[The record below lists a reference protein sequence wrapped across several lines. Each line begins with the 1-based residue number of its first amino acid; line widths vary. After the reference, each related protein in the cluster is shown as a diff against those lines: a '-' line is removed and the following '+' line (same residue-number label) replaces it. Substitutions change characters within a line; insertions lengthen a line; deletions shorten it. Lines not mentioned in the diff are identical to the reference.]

1 MDKATFQSKVQEIG
15 TCENQDDRLRM
26 LTELQDEVSKDY
38 DNMDT
43 LNNSLTETKEKLLK
57 AQETNM
63 AYFLRINDQKTPQE
77 MQNNAMGGEKEKE
90 KEYKSYGELMDA
102 ISKKK

>member
-1 MDKATFQSKVQEIG
+1 
-15 TCENQDDRLRM
+15 M

-63 AYFLRINDQKTPQE
+63 LYFQRINDQKTPEE
-77 MQNNAMGGEKEKE
+77 MLRNSTGGEKEKE
-90 KEYKSYGELMDA
+90 KEYKSYGDLMDA